1 MAFLSL
7 GLNIEEPQ
15 SQQASQDAE
24 KKLSRGLPS
33 DSGPAVLTA
42 KETQDGTVVSSGEIP
57 HNGTNG
63 AAHKSEPEP
72 VEPEKDNWPE
82 MGMQIIQSVLRGA
95 QNKEAIA
102 SPEAPTSEEISTL
115 PSIEELRKKILEGV
129 IPDFRTAPKNGQ
141 PRNGSSVD
149 VSSHTDSANHA
160 PSEANPEKK
169 LGEPSPELSPDFLSS
184 VMDDLRK
191 HVGEDVLTSLNAPSP
206 ADIDRTPRTTSAPVS
221 AEQNPATT
229 IPDSLLRVLEET
241 RQHLTAPA
249 PRSPLVTPEKPS
261 RTVAPTPDRR
271 RAATP
276 TFTTFQFGYLPGR
289 GLLYSI
295 IGHEV
300 AMFGLF
306 LLITYGLPAFR
317 SQTLIVGSQ
326 SAQSHV
332 IYLPEV
338 GGGTEGH
345 KSPGGGRSK
354 PQQASA
360 APARASKGMAYPGAQ
375 AILSDPPNPTNAFQT
390 LLRPLMVHPEPL
402 KKLVPLPNIV
412 QMSETRLPTSLMSP
426 KTALP
431 QPRLAVQPIKV
442 KRDSDLRRNA
452 KWTVP
457 VAKAPELI
465 AKAEMPKLPA
475 AEQPLPEA
483 PKVEPKK
490 PEELKKDEE
499 KPVEKPVPQ
508 PLKVAAEK
516 KSEKSEKQVAP
527 PSNAQIAKMEMHGKS
542 AEPMLS
548 LSPMPLPAG
557 STAKIPAGEARGRFA
572 VAPGGTLN
580 PNTTTPG
587 KINGTHS
594 DSPATG
600 QDNAQSANAATESAA
615 NTGSGAGHNPA
626 AGGGSGTA
634 NEAAGAGSAG
644 TGNGSGS
651 TSGAGV
657 GGAGTGNGRGSAG
670 TGAGR
675 SGHGA
680 GTGSGAGSGAGSG
693 SFPGITIQ
701 GEEGSSAS
709 ASNSSSMTVSP
720 QTPYQITIVAT
731 ASSGGG
737 LQDYGVF
744 ENERVYTVYIPMQR
758 TPQEADP
765 TWTLQYALASSSS
778 DSNGAQLIA
787 PSPVIREWPQI
798 PADLEKKYSQHQVVV
813 YALLGADGKL
823 SHISV
828 KQTPDAHVSA
838 PIAQALGKWVF
849 RPAQMNN
856 QPVAVKILV
865 GIPL

>member
-7 GLNIEEPQ
+7 GLSI
-15 SQQASQDAE
+15 D
-24 KKLSRGLPS
+24 
-33 DSGPAVLTA
+33 
-42 KETQDGTVVSSGEIP
+42 ETQSPETSQNAPKELREDIVRDGGPGLVAGKEAQQGPQVSTDKAP
-57 HNGTNG
+57 HNGVNG
-63 AAHKSEPEP
+63 AVPKNHPEP
-72 VEPEKDNWPE
+72 IEAEKDAWPE
-82 MGMQIIQSVLRGA
+82 LGMQIIQSVLREA
-95 QNKEAIA
+95 QNKQTTP
-102 SPEAPTSEEISTL
+102 SSAPAPSEKVSDLSST
-115 PSIEELRKKILEGV
+115 EELRKKILERV
-129 IPDFRTAPKNGQ
+129 IPDFRAVSNNAQ
-141 PRNGSSVD
+141 PLNGSSPAA
-149 VSSHTDSANHA
+149 SAEKDSIN
-160 PSEANPEKK
+160 K
-169 LGEPSPELSPDFLSS
+169 LGELPAQLSHDFLSS

-191 HVGEDVLTSLNAPSP
+191 HVGSDVLAPLNSRIEAEVERSPLSIPAPGPAAETPVEPAPSP
-206 ADIDRTPRTTSAPVS
+206 ILQSTTRPSLGTVA
-221 AEQNPATT
+221 PATT
-229 IPDSLLRVLEET
+229 
-241 RQHLTAPA
+241 
-249 PRSPLVTPEKPS
+249 
-261 RTVAPTPDRR
+261 RR
-271 RAATP
+271 HDPTP
-276 TFTTFQFGYLPGR
+276 TFTTFKFGYLPGR

-317 SQTLIVGSQ
+317 GQTLIVGSQ
-326 SAQSHV
+326 SAQSHL

-338 GGGTEGH
+338 GGGKEGQ

-360 APARASKGMAYPGAQ
+360 APARASKGLAYPGAQ

-390 LLRPLMVHPEPL
+390 LLRPLIVHPEPL

-412 QMSETRLPTSLMSP
+412 QMSETRLPASLMAT
-426 KTALP
+426 KAALP
-431 QPRLAVQPIKV
+431 QPHLAVQPIKV

-452 KWTVP
+452 KWNVP
-457 VAKAPELI
+457 VGKAPELM

-483 PKVEPKK
+483 PQVEPKK
-490 PEELKKDEE
+490 PEELKKEE
-499 KPVEKPVPQ
+499 DKPLEKPVPQ

-516 KSEKSEKQVAP
+516 KSEKAEKQVAP
-527 PSNAQIAKMEMHGKS
+527 PSTAQIAKMEMHGKA

-557 STAKIPAGEARGRFA
+557 SNAKIPTGEARGRFA
-572 VAPGGTLN
+572 IAPGGTLN
-580 PNTTTPG
+580 PNSTPG
-587 KINGTHS
+587 KANGTRS

-600 QDNAQSANAATESAA
+600 QDNAHSANAATELAA
-615 NTGSGAGHNPA
+615 NTGNGAGHNPA
-626 AGGGSGTA
+626 AGGGSGNA
-634 NEAAGAGSAG
+634 DDAAGGGSAG

-670 TGAGR
+670 SGAGR

-680 GTGSGAGSGAGSG
+680 GTGSGGGSGAGSG
-693 SFPGITIQ
+693 AFPGITIQ
-701 GEEGSSAS
+701 GGEGSSA
-709 ASNSSSMTVSP
+709 ASNSSRMSVTP
-720 QTPYQITIVAT
+720 QTPYQMTIVAT

-737 LQDYGVF
+737 LQDFGVF

-765 TWTLQYALASSSS
+765 TWTMQYALASGSSE
-778 DSNGAQLIA
+778 SNNAQLVA
-787 PSPVIREWPQI
+787 PSPVIREWPEI
-798 PADLEKKYSQHQVVV
+798 PADLEKKYSQRQVVV
-813 YALLGADGKL
+813 YAMLGADGKI

-828 KQTPDAHVSA
+828 KQTPDPHVSA
-838 PIAQALGKWVF
+838 PITQALGKWVF

-856 QPVAVKILV
+856 QPVAVKILL

>member
-15 SQQASQDAE
+15 SAEGSQKA
-24 KKLSRGLPS
+24 
-33 DSGPAVLTA
+33 A
-42 KETQDGTVVSSGEIP
+42 KELSDDILPDKHPTLVSPKDTEEGKQAPSNKILN
-57 HNGTNG
+57 NGTNG
-63 AAHKSEPEP
+63 TAPKADADLI
-72 VEPEKDNWPE
+72 EPEKDNWPE
-82 MGMQIIQSVLRGA
+82 MGMQIIQSVLREA
-95 QNKEAIA
+95 QNTKAGA
-102 SPEAPTSEEISTL
+102 TSEPTFSHEASDL
-115 PSIEELRKKILEGV
+115 PPIEELRKKILAGV
-129 IPDFRTAPKNGQ
+129 IPDFRVAPKNGQ
-141 PRNGSSVD
+141 PRNGTSPD
-149 VSSHTDSANHA
+149 AFTQTNPAN
-160 PSEANPEKK
+160 K
-169 LGEPSPELSPDFLSS
+169 LGESSTPLSPDFLSS

-191 HVGEDVLTSLNAPSP
+191 HVGEDVLTPLNLPLQAEGHPAPGSMSALSP
-206 ADIDRTPRTTSAPVS
+206 PQDPV
-221 AEQNPATT
+221 TKM
-229 IPDSLLRVLEET
+229 PDSLLRALEDA
-241 RQHLTAPA
+241 RQHLADPA
-249 PRSPLVTPEKPS
+249 SSPLSLTAATQINS
-261 RTVAPTPDRR
+261 RAVAPTYSRNRPE
-271 RAATP
+271 AIP
-276 TFTTFQFGYLPGR
+276 TFSTFQFGYLPGR

-317 SQTLIVGSQ
+317 GQTLIVGSQ
-326 SAQSHV
+326 SAQSHL

-338 GGGTEGH
+338 GGGTEGQ

-360 APARASKGMAYPGAQ
+360 APARASKGLAYPGAQ

-412 QMSETRLPTSLMSP
+412 QMAETRLPASLMAP

-431 QPRLAVQPIKV
+431 QQHLAVQPIKV

-452 KWTVP
+452 KWNVP
-457 VAKAPELI
+457 VAKAPELL

-490 PEELKKDEE
+490 PEELKKEEPKPIE
-499 KPVEKPVPQ
+499 KPAPQ
-508 PLKVAAEK
+508 PVKVAAEK
-516 KSEKSEKQVAP
+516 KKVKAEKEVAP
-527 PSNAQIAKMEMHGKS
+527 PSAAQIAKMEMHGKAS
-542 AEPMLS
+542 EPMLS
-548 LSPMPLPAG
+548 LSPMPLPT
-557 STAKIPAGEARGRFA
+557 SSNAKIPAGEARGRFA
-572 VAPGGTLN
+572 IAPGGTLN

-587 KINGTHS
+587 KVNGTHS
-594 DSPATG
+594 ISPATG
-600 QDNAQSANAATESAA
+600 QENAQSANAATELAT
-615 NTGSGAGHNPA
+615 NTGNGAGHNPA
-626 AGGGSGTA
+626 AGGGSGNA
-634 NEAAGAGSAG
+634 DESAGGGSAG
-644 TGNGSGS
+644 NGNGSGS

-657 GGAGTGNGRGSAG
+657 GGAGTGNGRGSTG
-670 TGAGR
+670 SGAGR

-680 GTGSGAGSGAGSG
+680 GTGSGGGSGAGSG
-693 SFPGITIQ
+693 AFPGITIQ
-701 GEEGSSAS
+701 GEEGSNAS
-709 ASNSSSMTVSP
+709 GSNSSGLTVSP

-737 LQDYGVF
+737 LQDFGVF

-765 TWTLQYALASSSS
+765 TWTLQYALAGSSSG
-778 DSNGAQLIA
+778 DGQLIA
-787 PSPVIREWPQI
+787 PSPVMREWPQI
-798 PADLEKKYSQHQVVV
+798 PADLEKKYSQGQVVV
-813 YALLGADGKL
+813 YAMLGADGKL

-828 KQTPDAHVSA
+828 KQTPDVHVSA
-838 PIAQALGKWVF
+838 PIAQALAKWVF

-856 QPVAVKILV
+856 QPVAVKILM

>member
-7 GLNIEEPQ
+7 GLSI
-15 SQQASQDAE
+15 D
-24 KKLSRGLPS
+24 
-33 DSGPAVLTA
+33 
-42 KETQDGTVVSSGEIP
+42 ETQSPETSQNAPKELREDIVRDGGPGLVAGKEAQQGPQVSTDKAP
-57 HNGTNG
+57 HNGVNG
-63 AAHKSEPEP
+63 AVPKNHPEP
-72 VEPEKDNWPE
+72 IEAEKDAWPE
-82 MGMQIIQSVLRGA
+82 LGMQIIQSVLREA
-95 QNKEAIA
+95 QNKQTTP
-102 SPEAPTSEEISTL
+102 SSAPAPSEKVSDLSST
-115 PSIEELRKKILEGV
+115 EELRKKILERV
-129 IPDFRTAPKNGQ
+129 IPDFRAVSNNAQ
-141 PRNGSSVD
+141 PLNGSSPAA
-149 VSSHTDSANHA
+149 SAEKDSIN
-160 PSEANPEKK
+160 K
-169 LGEPSPELSPDFLSS
+169 LGELPAQLSHDFLSS

-191 HVGEDVLTSLNAPSP
+191 HVGSDVLAPLNSRIEAEVERSPLSIPAPGPAAETPVEPAPSP
-206 ADIDRTPRTTSAPVS
+206 ILQSATRPSLGTV
-221 AEQNPATT
+221 APATT
-229 IPDSLLRVLEET
+229 
-241 RQHLTAPA
+241 
-249 PRSPLVTPEKPS
+249 
-261 RTVAPTPDRR
+261 RR
-271 RAATP
+271 HDPTP
-276 TFTTFQFGYLPGR
+276 TFTTFKFGYLPGR

-317 SQTLIVGSQ
+317 GQTLIVGSQ
-326 SAQSHV
+326 SAQSHL

-338 GGGTEGH
+338 GGGKEGQ

-360 APARASKGMAYPGAQ
+360 APARASKGLAYPGAQ

-390 LLRPLMVHPEPL
+390 LLRPLIVHPEPL

-412 QMSETRLPTSLMSP
+412 QMSETRLPASLMAT
-426 KTALP
+426 KAALP
-431 QPRLAVQPIKV
+431 QPHLAVQPIKV

-452 KWTVP
+452 KWNVP
-457 VAKAPELI
+457 VGKAPELM

-483 PKVEPKK
+483 PQVEPKK
-490 PEELKKDEE
+490 PEELKKEE
-499 KPVEKPVPQ
+499 DKPLEKPVPQ

-516 KSEKSEKQVAP
+516 KSEKAEKQVAP
-527 PSNAQIAKMEMHGKS
+527 PSTAQIAKMEMHGKA

-557 STAKIPAGEARGRFA
+557 SNAKIPTGEARGRFA
-572 VAPGGTLN
+572 IAPGGTLN
-580 PNTTTPG
+580 PNSTPG
-587 KINGTHS
+587 KANGTRS

-600 QDNAQSANAATESAA
+600 QDNAHSANAATELAA
-615 NTGSGAGHNPA
+615 NTGNGAGHNPA
-626 AGGGSGTA
+626 AGGGSGNA
-634 NEAAGAGSAG
+634 DDAAGGGSAG

-670 TGAGR
+670 SGAGR

-680 GTGSGAGSGAGSG
+680 GTGSGGGSGAGSG
-693 SFPGITIQ
+693 AFPGITIQ
-701 GEEGSSAS
+701 GGEGSSA
-709 ASNSSSMTVSP
+709 ASNSSRMSVTP
-720 QTPYQITIVAT
+720 QTPYQMTIVAT

-737 LQDYGVF
+737 LQDFGVF

-765 TWTLQYALASSSS
+765 TWTMQYALASGSSE
-778 DSNGAQLIA
+778 SNNAQLVA
-787 PSPVIREWPQI
+787 PSPVIREWPEI
-798 PADLEKKYSQHQVVV
+798 PADLEKKYSQRQVVV
-813 YALLGADGKL
+813 YAMLGADGKI

-828 KQTPDAHVSA
+828 KQTPDPHVSA
-838 PIAQALGKWVF
+838 PITQALGKWVF

-856 QPVAVKILV
+856 QPVAVKILL

>member
-7 GLNIEEPQ
+7 GLNFEETQ
-15 SQQASQDAE
+15 SRESSQNALTQQA
-24 KKLSRGLPS
+24 LSDDILS
-33 DSGPAVLTA
+33 DKGPALVSA
-42 KETQDGTVVSSGEIP
+42 KDIQEGREVPSNKISN
-57 HNGTNG
+57 NGTNG
-63 AAHKSEPEP
+63 AVPKADAQPI
-72 VEPEKDNWPE
+72 EPEKENWPE
-82 MGMQIIQSVLRGA
+82 MGMQIIQSVLRQAQHKQAGA
-95 QNKEAIA
+95 
-102 SPEAPTSEEISTL
+102 SSGPPSSEEISDLT
-115 PSIEELRKKILEGV
+115 PIEELRKKILEGI
-129 IPDFRTAPKNGQ
+129 IPDFRVAPKNGQ
-141 PRNGSSVD
+141 PRNGASLD
-149 VSSHTDSANHA
+149 A
-160 PSEANPEKK
+160 PSDADPANKF
-169 LGEPSPELSPDFLSS
+169 GESSTTLSADFLSS

-191 HVGEDVLTSLNAPSP
+191 HVGEDVLAPLNSTMDAGVEREPSSM
-206 ADIDRTPRTTSAPVS
+206 SALVPPPQGPV
-221 AEQNPATT
+221 TT
-229 IPDSLLRVLEET
+229 IPDSLLRALQET
-241 RQHLTAPA
+241 RQHIAEPA
-249 PRSPLVTPEKPS
+249 PPS
-261 RTVAPTPDRR
+261 LLPARPSSLRTTASTTRR
-271 RAATP
+271 KSDEIP
-276 TFTTFQFGYLPGR
+276 TFKTFEFGYLPGR

-317 SQTLIVGSQ
+317 GQTLIVGSQ
-326 SAQSHV
+326 SAQSHL

-338 GGGTEGH
+338 GGGAQGQ

-360 APARASKGMAYPGAQ
+360 APARASKGFAYPGAQ

-412 QMSETRLPTSLMSP
+412 QMAETRLPASLMAP

-431 QPRLAVQPIKV
+431 QPHLAAQPIKV

-452 KWTVP
+452 KWNVP
-457 VAKAPELI
+457 VAKAPELL

-490 PEELKKDEE
+490 PEELKKEE
-499 KPVEKPVPQ
+499 QPVEKPAPQ

-516 KSEKSEKQVAP
+516 KSEKAEKQVAP
-527 PSNAQIAKMEMHGKS
+527 PSTAQIAKMEMHGKA
-542 AEPMLS
+542 AEPILS

-557 STAKIPAGEARGRFA
+557 SNAKIPAGEARGRFA

-580 PNTTTPG
+580 PNSTTPG
-587 KINGTHS
+587 RVNGTHS
-594 DSPATG
+594 ISPATG
-600 QDNAQSANAATESAA
+600 QDDAQSANAATELAA
-615 NTGSGAGHNPA
+615 NTGNGAGHNPA
-626 AGGGSGTA
+626 AGGGSGNA
-634 NEAAGAGSAG
+634 NEAAGGGSAG

-680 GTGSGAGSGAGSG
+680 GTGSGGGSGAGSG
-693 SFPGITIQ
+693 AFPGITIQ
-701 GEEGSSAS
+701 GEEASSS
-709 ASNSSSMTVSP
+709 TSNSPTMSVT
-720 QTPYQITIVAT
+720 QQIPYQMTIVAT

-737 LQDYGVF
+737 LQDFGVF

-765 TWTLQYALASSSS
+765 TWTLQYALAGSSSG
-778 DSNGAQLIA
+778 DGQLIA

-798 PADLEKKYSQHQVVV
+798 PADLEKRYSQRQVVI
-813 YALLGADGKL
+813 YAMLGADGKL
-823 SHISV
+823 THISV
-828 KQTPDAHVSA
+828 KQTPDAQVSA